1 MEDDLLR
8 IMANPYKIKKV
19 KQKYVKPDLL
29 LDFIESKF
37 VRFDNKIQQELYTII
52 NTFINTI
59 DTDELEVKYI
69 LHDIIECSLYSKN
82 T

>member
-19 KQKYVKPDLL
+19 KQKYVEPDLL

-37 VRFDNKIQQELYTII
+37 VRFDDKIQQELYTII

-69 LHDIIECSLYSKN
+69 LRDIVECSLYSKN

>member
-19 KQKYVKPDLL
+19 KQKYVEPNLL

-37 VRFDNKIQQELYTII
+37 VRFDDKIQQELYTII

-69 LHDIIECSLYSKN
+69 LQDIVECSLYSKN

>member
-19 KQKYVKPDLL
+19 KQKYVEPNLL
-29 LDFIESKF
+29 LDYIESKF
-37 VRFDNKIQQELYTII
+37 VRFDDKIQQELYTII

-69 LHDIIECSLYSKN
+69 LQDIVECSLYSKN

>member
-19 KQKYVKPDLL
+19 KQTYKKPDLL

-37 VRFDNKIQQELYTII
+37 VRFDHKIQKELYTII

-69 LHDIIECSLYSKN
+69 LQDIVECSLYSKN

>member
-19 KQKYVKPDLL
+19 KQKYVESDLL

-37 VRFDNKIQQELYTII
+37 VRFDDKIQQELYTII

-69 LHDIIECSLYSKN
+69 LLDIVECSLYSKN

>member
-8 IMANPYKIKKV
+8 IMANPYKIKKI
-19 KQKYVKPDLL
+19 KQKYVEPDLL

-37 VRFDNKIQQELYTII
+37 VRFDDKIQQELYKII

-69 LHDIIECSLYSKN
+69 LQDIVECSLYSKN

>member
-19 KQKYVKPDLL
+19 KQKYVEPDLL

-37 VRFDNKIQQELYTII
+37 VRFDDKIQQELYTII

-69 LHDIIECSLYSKN
+69 LQDIVECSLYSKN

>member
-37 VRFDNKIQQELYTII
+37 VRFDDKIQQELYTII

-69 LHDIIECSLYSKN
+69 LQDIVECSLYSKN